1 MTSLKHQNTIV
12 LLIFLLLL
20 SSLPVIPTTYAS
32 SSSSSSNHS
41 ISSKGCGE
49 GYGYYMDDPDP
60 ICEPFDRIGKGPPPN
75 TVFCTALGCPYNPP
89 DLADE
94 DEDMDNITSNSDQD
108 LDLDGVNDDSTND
121 SSN

>member
-1 MTSLKHQNTIV
+1 MTSLKQQNTIV
-12 LLIFLLLL
+12 LLLFLL
-20 SSLPVIPTTYAS
+20 SLPSLVNPITYAS
-32 SSSSSSNHS
+32 SSSSSSSHS

-60 ICEPFDRIGKGPPPN
+60 ICEPFDRIGKGPPN
-75 TVFCTALGCPYNPP
+75 SVFCTALGCPYNPP
-89 DLADE
+89 DLVDG
-94 DEDMDNITSNSDQD
+94 DQDMDNITSSSDQD